1 MLQFINYR
9 MRITLDDRR
18 TFVGRFMAFDKHMNL
33 VLSDCEEFRRAKK
46 TVCCLAIY
54 TSHFSCIQYI
64 LIHPCSHNLT
74 KLTQEKEQ
82 RRALGLVL
90 LRGECVVSVAVESL
104 PASASGS
111 GSMANK
117 GGTKRNA
124 AMAGLGDRP
133 PAHAGRGINPAML
146 SGSAP
151 GLSGA
156 ATAATTIQ
164 PQMSVDPRLY
174 PNPSPY
180 GRGAGR
186 GGVPGPSF
194 QHPHGPPPPQA
205 HHLPP
210 HPGHPP
216 PHVMPPAHYGAHP
229 PQQPAPPYGA
239 MGRGGGRG
247 SNDGS
252 NRGE

>member
-1 MLQFINYR
+1 MKLN
-9 MRITLDDRR
+9 
-18 TFVGRFMAFDKHMNL
+18 
-33 VLSDCEEFRRAKK
+33 
-46 TVCCLAIY
+46 
-54 TSHFSCIQYI
+54 
-64 LIHPCSHNLT
+64 HPYSHNLT
-74 KLTQEKEQ
+74 KSTQEKEQ

-104 PASASGS
+104 PTGSASGS

-133 PAHAGRGINPAML
+133 PTHAGRGINPTML
-146 SGSAP
+146 SGSTP
-151 GLSGA
+151 GLTGA
-156 ATAATTIQ
+156 ATAATTIH

-186 GGVPGPSF
+186 GGVPGPAF
-194 QHPHGPPPPQA
+194 QHPHGPPSSQA
-205 HHLPP
+205 HHHLPP

-216 PHVMPPAHYGAHP
+216 PHVMPPAHFGAHP
-229 PQQPAPPYGA
+229 PQQPPPPPPYGA

-247 SNDGS
+247 SNDGP